1 MRKVRLGIVG
11 VGDAFRKLHRSP
23 LSQLPEAAIEM
34 VADVQE
40 ERARKIGQ
48 ELRCRHTTDYR
59 EMMRD
64 DGIDAVLVC
73 VPPRFHEP
81 VAVDA
86 ARAGKH
92 ILCEKPLAP
101 TVAGCNAIVE
111 AAAQAGVKLMVAE
124 NWLFDPLGVMM
135 RQRVADQSLGKL
147 RRVRF
152 FMSWWC
158 DEAPLLQSA
167 VPGRNG
173 PLLEDGIHMI
183 ALSRALLGRP
193 RSVTAAV
200 RTLVCKRQTPTGMA
214 ASQVEDEATA
224 TLVFEE
230 GTAVCE
236 VTWLTQ
242 PGGLHTEF
250 HFERASITVFSPG
263 WDRLRTDAIMTD
275 ENGKSHDLDLPKLAV
290 PTPSSEMSYYNEDAA
305 FLRYVL
311 DGGPSPY
318 SGEEGREDVRLL
330 ELIYDSA
337 EQGRTLRA
345 S

>member
-11 VGDAFRKLHRSP
+11 VGDAFRKLHRP
-23 LSQLPEAAIEM
+23 ALSQLPEVVIEM
-34 VADVQE
+34 VADAQE
-40 ERARKIGQ
+40 ERARKTGQ
-48 ELRCRHTTDYR
+48 ELRCRHTMDYR
-59 EMMRD
+59 ELMRD

-73 VPPRFHEP
+73 VPPCFHEP
-81 VAVDA
+81 VAVEA

-101 TVAGCNAIVE
+101 TVAGCNVIVE

-158 DEAPLLQSA
+158 DDARLLQSA

-200 RTLVCKRQTPTGMA
+200 RTVVCQRQTPTGTVS
-214 ASQVEDEATA
+214 SQVEDEATA
-224 TLVFEE
+224 TLEFEE

-250 HFERASITVFSPG
+250 HFARASITAFSPG
-263 WDRLRTDAIMTD
+263 WDRLRTEAVMTD
-275 ENGKSHDLDLPKLAV
+275 ENGKTRDLDLPKLWV
-290 PTPSSEMSYYNEDAA
+290 RTPSSEMSYLNEDAA

-311 DGGPSPY
+311 DDVPSPY
-318 SGEEGREDVRLL
+318 SGEEGREDVRIL
-330 ELIYDSA
+330 ELIYDAA
-337 EQGRTLRA
+337 EQEKKLNV